1 MTPAAKTLGE
11 WAARLRAEDIPAAVR
26 DNAALRVLDTI
37 GCALAGAREE
47 HAPSVLA
54 LASRWGGPG
63 LSTVW
68 GTTLTAAPPQAALAN
83 GAFAHGLDFDDTHAD
98 SVCHASAVLVPAV
111 LALAESERLD
121 GRDALTA
128 LVAGY
133 EAMIR
138 IGMAAPGRFHERGW
152 HATAVCGAFGAALA
166 AGKSLGLD
174 ASRLTAAVGIAGS
187 MASGVMEFLEDGSWV
202 KRLHPGWAAQS
213 GIQAAALAQEGFT
226 GPATALEGR
235 LGFYRAALGDVPDIA
250 KQLKNLGDEWETVR
264 SSFKLYPCCHLNH
277 AYLDAVASLKRTEG
291 LRPEQVEEVECL
303 VPAGEVPIV
312 CEPATAKLRPRS
324 PYDAKF
330 SLAFCVAAALV
341 GDRVG
346 IGTFTEE
353 GIREPGALAL
363 AARVRYT
370 VDPSSPYP
378 RTFPGWVK
386 VRLRD
391 GRMLE
396 AREESQRGG
405 PEMPIAPDEV
415 IAKFRDNAARLMSP
429 ARVDAL
435 ESAVLGMERARN
447 LGPLLALC
455 RTD

>member
-1 MTPAAKTLGE
+1 MTPAAKVLGE

-68 GTTLTAAPPQAALAN
+68 GTTLRAAPPQAALAN

-187 MASGVMEFLEDGSWV
+187 MASGVMEFLEDSSWV

-312 CEPATAKLRPRS
+312 CEPTTAKLRPRS

-415 IAKFRDNAARLMSP
+415 IAKFRDNAARLMPP

>member
-11 WAARLRAEDIPAAVR
+11 WAACLRAEDIPAAVR

-54 LASRWGGPG
+54 LVSRWGGPG
-63 LSTVW
+63 LSTIW

-83 GAFAHGLDFDDTHAD
+83 GALAHGLDFDDTHTD

-174 ASRLTAAVGIAGS
+174 ANRLAAALGIAAS
-187 MASGVMEFLEDGSWV
+187 MASGVMEFLEDGSWI

-235 LGFYRAALGDVPDIA
+235 LGFYRAALGEIPDIA
-250 KQLKNLGDEWETVR
+250 KQLTNLGDEWETVR

-277 AYLDAVASLKRTEG
+277 AYLDAVTSLKRTEG
-291 LRPEQVEEVECL
+291 LKSEQVEEVECL
-303 VPAGEVPIV
+303 VPAGEIPIV
-312 CEPATAKLRPRS
+312 CEPAAAKLRPRS

-330 SLAFCVAAALV
+330 SLAFCIAAALA

-346 IGTFTEE
+346 IGAFTEE
-353 GIREPGALAL
+353 SIREPAALAL

-386 VRLRD
+386 VRLTD
-391 GRMLE
+391 GRVLE

-405 PEMPIAPDEV
+405 PERPIARDEV
-415 IAKFRDNAARLMSP
+415 IAKFRDNATRLMP
-429 ARVDAL
+429 QARVAAL
-435 ESAVLGMERARN
+435 EGAVLGMDRARD

-455 RTD
+455 RLE

>member
-1 MTPAAKTLGE
+1 MTPAAKVLGE

-312 CEPATAKLRPRS
+312 CEPTTAKLRPRS

-346 IGTFTEE
+346 IGTFSEE

>member
-1 MTPAAKTLGE
+1 MPPAGKVLAE
-11 WAARLRAEDIPAAVR
+11 WAARLRADDIPAAVR
-26 DNAALRVLDTI
+26 ANAALRVLDTI
-37 GCALAGAREE
+37 GCALAGSRLE

-63 LSTVW
+63 LSTIW
-68 GTTLTAAPPQAALAN
+68 GTALRAAPPQAALAN
-83 GAFAHGLDFDDTHAD
+83 GALAHGLDYDDTHAD

-111 LALAESERLD
+111 LALAEAERFS

-133 EAMIR
+133 EGMIR

-152 HATAVCGAFGAALA
+152 HATAVCGPFGAALA
-166 AGKSLGLD
+166 AGKGMGLD
-174 ASRLTAAVGIAGS
+174 AGRLTAALGVSAS

-213 GIQAAALAQEGFT
+213 GLQAAALAREGFT

-235 LGFYRAALGDVPDIA
+235 LGLYRAALGEAPDIG
-250 KQLKNLGDEWETVR
+250 KYLKNLGNEWETVR

-277 AYLDAVASLKRTEG
+277 SYLDAVARLKRMEG
-291 LRPEQVEEVECL
+291 LRAEDVEEIECL

-312 CEPATAKLRPRS
+312 CEPEAAKLRPRS

-330 SLAFCVAAALV
+330 SLAFCIAAALA

-346 IGTFTEE
+346 VDAFTEE
-353 GIREPGALAL
+353 SIREARLLAL
-363 AARVRYT
+363 ASRVRYT
-370 VDPSSPYP
+370 IDPASSYP

-386 VRLRD
+386 VRLAN
-391 GRMLE
+391 GKVLE

-405 PEMPIAPDEV
+405 PDKPIAPDEV
-415 IAKFRDNAARLMSP
+415 VAKFRDNAARLMPGSQ
-429 ARVDAL
+429 AATL
-435 ESAVLGMERARN
+435 ESAVLGMERAPD
-447 LGPLLALC
+447 LQDILALC
-455 RTD
+455 RIG

>member
-1 MTPAAKTLGE
+1 MTPAAKVLGE
-11 WAARLRAEDIPAAVR
+11 WAARLRAEDIPPAVR

-54 LASRWGGPG
+54 LVSRWGGPG

-83 GAFAHGLDFDDTHAD
+83 GALAHGLDFDDTHAD

-111 LALAESERLD
+111 LALAESERLG

-235 LGFYRAALGDVPDIA
+235 LGFYRAALGDAPDIA

-277 AYLDAVASLKRTEG
+277 AYLDAVASLKRAEG
-291 LRPEQVEEVECL
+291 FRPEQVEEVECL

-312 CEPATAKLRPRS
+312 CEPAAAKLRPRS

-363 AARVRYT
+363 AARVRFT

-415 IAKFRDNAARLMSP
+415 IAKFRDNAARLMPP
-429 ARVDAL
+429 ARVEAL

>member
-1 MTPAAKTLGE
+1 VTPAAKVLGE

-312 CEPATAKLRPRS
+312 CEPTTAKLRPRS

-346 IGTFTEE
+346 IGTFSEE

-415 IAKFRDNAARLMSP
+415 IAKFRDNAARLMPP

>member
-1 MTPAAKTLGE
+1 VTPAAKVLGE

-37 GCALAGAREE
+37 GCALGGAREE

-111 LALAESERLD
+111 LALAESERLG

-415 IAKFRDNAARLMSP
+415 IAKFRDNAARLMPP

-447 LGPLLALC
+447 LGPLLVLC

>member
-1 MTPAAKTLGE
+1 VTPAAKVLGE

-68 GTTLTAAPPQAALAN
+68 GTTLRAAPPQAALAN

-312 CEPATAKLRPRS
+312 CEPTTAKLRPRS

-330 SLAFCVAAALV
+330 SLAFCVAATLV

-415 IAKFRDNAARLMSP
+415 IAKFRDNAARLMLP

>member
-1 MTPAAKTLGE
+1 MPAAARILGE
-11 WAARLRAEDIPAAVR
+11 WAAGLRAADVPGEVR

-54 LASRWGGPG
+54 LVSRWGGPG
-63 LSTVW
+63 PSTVW
-68 GTTLTAAPPQAALAN
+68 GTAVTAAPPQAALAN
-83 GAFAHGLDFDDTHAD
+83 GALAHGLDFDDTHAD

-111 LALAESERLD
+111 LALAESGRIG

-138 IGMAAPGRFHERGW
+138 IGLAAPGRFHERGW
-152 HATAVCGAFGAALA
+152 HATAVCGAFGAAIA
-166 AGKSLGLD
+166 AGKCLGLD
-174 ASRLTAAVGIAGS
+174 AERLTAALGIAAS

-213 GIQAAALAQEGFT
+213 GMQAAALAGEGFT

-235 LGFYRAALGDVPDIA
+235 LGFYRATLGDVPDIG
-250 KQLKNLGDEWETVR
+250 KHLKNLGDEWETVR

-277 AYLDAVASLKRTEG
+277 AYLDAVARLKRTEG
-291 LRPEQVEEVECL
+291 LQAAQVEDIECL

-312 CEPATAKLRPRS
+312 CEPVAAKLRPRT

-330 SLAFCVAAALV
+330 SLAFCVAAVLAE
-341 GDRVG
+341 DHVG
-346 IGTFTEE
+346 IGAFSEDS
-353 GIREPGALAL
+353 IRDERVLRL

-370 VDPSSPYP
+370 VDPLSSYP

-386 VRLRD
+386 VRLTD
-391 GRMLE
+391 GRALE

-405 PEMPIAPDEV
+405 PDRPIAPDEV
-415 IAKFRDNAARLMSP
+415 IAKFRDNARRLLP
-429 ARVDAL
+429 PPRAAAL
-435 ESAVLGMERARN
+435 ENAVLGMERAHD

-455 RTD
+455 RLG

>member
-1 MTPAAKTLGE
+1 MTPAARTLGE
-11 WAARLRAEDIPAAVR
+11 WAARLRPEDIPPAVR

-37 GCALAGAREE
+37 GCALAGARED

-54 LASRWGGPG
+54 LASHWGGPG
-63 LSTVW
+63 LCTIW
-68 GTTLTAAPPQAALAN
+68 GTRITAAPPQAALAN
-83 GAFAHGLDFDDTHAD
+83 GALAHGLDFDDTHAD

-111 LALAESERLD
+111 LALAESERLG
-121 GRDALTA
+121 GREALTA

-152 HATAVCGAFGAALA
+152 HATAVCGPFGAALA
-166 AGKSLGLD
+166 AGKSLRLD
-174 ASRLTAAVGIAGS
+174 ADRLTAALGIAAS

-213 GIQAAALAQEGFT
+213 GIQAAALAGEGFT

-235 LGFYRAALGDVPDIA
+235 LGFYRATLGESADIE

-277 AYLDAVASLKRTEG
+277 AYLDAVTRLKRTEV
-291 LRPEQVEEVECL
+291 LKAEQVAEIECL

-312 CEPATAKLRPRS
+312 CEPAAAKLRPRT

-330 SLAFCVAAALV
+330 SLAFCVAAALC

-346 IGTFTEE
+346 IGAFTAES
-353 GIREPGALAL
+353 IREDRVLAL

-370 VDPSSPYP
+370 VDPASPFP

-386 VRLRD
+386 VRLAD

-405 PEMPIAPDEV
+405 PDRPIASDEV
-415 IAKFRDNAARLMSP
+415 IAKFRDNASRLLP
-429 ARVDAL
+429 PPRVADL
-435 ESAVLGMERARN
+435 ESAVLGMERSRD
-447 LGPLLALC
+447 LSGLLAFC
-455 RTD
+455 RVG

>member
-1 MTPAAKTLGE
+1 MTPAAKVLGE
-11 WAARLRAEDIPAAVR
+11 WAARLRAEDIPPAVR

-83 GAFAHGLDFDDTHAD
+83 GALAHGLDFDDTHAD

-111 LALAESERLD
+111 LALAESERLG

-174 ASRLTAAVGIAGS
+174 ASRLTAAVGIAAS

-235 LGFYRAALGDVPDIA
+235 LGFYRAALGDAPDIA

-277 AYLDAVASLKRTEG
+277 AYLDAVASLKRAEG

-312 CEPATAKLRPRS
+312 CEPAAAKLRPRS

-415 IAKFRDNAARLMSP
+415 IAKFRDNAARLMPP

-435 ESAVLGMERARN
+435 ESVVLGMDRARN

>member
-1 MTPAAKTLGE
+1 VTPAAKVLGE

-83 GAFAHGLDFDDTHAD
+83 GALAHGLDFDDTHAD

-111 LALAESERLD
+111 LALAESERLG

-235 LGFYRAALGDVPDIA
+235 LGFYRAALGDVPNIE

-346 IGTFTEE
+346 IATFTEE

-370 VDPSSPYP
+370 VNPSSPYP

-415 IAKFRDNAARLMSP
+415 IAKFRDNAARLMPP

>member
-1 MTPAAKTLGE
+1 MTPAAQVLGE

-83 GAFAHGLDFDDTHAD
+83 GSLAHGLDFDDTHAD

-111 LALAESERLD
+111 LALAESERL
-121 GRDALTA
+121 GGGDALTA

-174 ASRLTAAVGIAGS
+174 ASRLTAALGIAGS

-277 AYLDAVASLKRTEG
+277 AYLDAVARLKRAEG

-415 IAKFRDNAARLMSP
+415 IAKFRDNAARLMPP

-447 LGPLLALC
+447 LGPLLSLC

>member
-1 MTPAAKTLGE
+1 MTPAAKVLGE

-47 HAPSVLA
+47 HAPSVLS

-111 LALAESERLD
+111 LALAESERLG

-250 KQLKNLGDEWETVR
+250 KQTKNLGDEWETVR

-312 CEPATAKLRPRS
+312 CEPATVKFRPRS

-415 IAKFRDNAARLMSP
+415 IAKFRDNAARLMPP

-447 LGPLLALC
+447 LGPLLVLC

>member
-11 WAARLRAEDIPAAVR
+11 WAACLRAEDIPAAVR

-54 LASRWGGPG
+54 LVSRWGGPG
-63 LSTVW
+63 LSTIW

-83 GAFAHGLDFDDTHAD
+83 GALAHGLDFDDTHAD

-174 ASRLTAAVGIAGS
+174 ANRLAAALGIAAS
-187 MASGVMEFLEDGSWV
+187 MASGVMEFLEDGSWI

-213 GIQAAALAQEGFT
+213 GIQAAALAQDGFT

-235 LGFYRAALGDVPDIA
+235 LGFYRAALGEVPDIA

-291 LRPEQVEEVECL
+291 LKAEQVDEVECL
-303 VPAGEVPIV
+303 VPAGEIPIV
-312 CEPATAKLRPRS
+312 CEPAAAKLRPRS

-330 SLAFCVAAALV
+330 SLAFCVAAALA

-346 IGTFTEE
+346 IGAFTEE
-353 GIREPGALAL
+353 SIREPAALAL

-386 VRLRD
+386 VRLTD
-391 GRMLE
+391 GRVLE

-405 PEMPIAPDEV
+405 PERPIARDEV
-415 IAKFRDNAARLMSP
+415 IAKVRDNTARLMP
-429 ARVDAL
+429 QPRVAAL
-435 ESAVLGMERARN
+435 EGAVLGMDRARD

-455 RTD
+455 RL

>member
-1 MTPAAKTLGE
+1 MTAAGITLGE
-11 WAARLRAEDIPAAVR
+11 WAGRLRAEDIPAAVR
-26 DNAALRVLDTI
+26 ADAALRVLDTI
-37 GCALAGAREE
+37 GCALAGSREE

-63 LSTVW
+63 LSTIW
-68 GTTLTAAPPQAALAN
+68 GTALRAAPPQAALAN
-83 GAFAHGLDFDDTHAD
+83 GALAHGLDFDDTHTD
-98 SVCHASAVLVPAV
+98 SVCHVSAVLVPAV
-111 LALAESERLD
+111 LALAESERLS
-121 GRDALTA
+121 GLDALTA
-128 LVAGY
+128 LIAGY
-133 EAMIR
+133 EGMIR

-152 HATAVCGAFGAALA
+152 HATAVCGPFGAALA
-166 AGKSLGLD
+166 AGKSMGLD
-174 ASRLTAAVGIAGS
+174 AGRLTSALGIAAS

-213 GIQAAALAQEGFT
+213 GIQAAALAREGFT

-235 LGFYRAALGDVPDIA
+235 LGFYRAALGEAVDIG

-277 AYLDAVASLKRTEG
+277 SYLDAVARLKRMEA
-291 LRPEQVEEVECL
+291 LRAEEVEEVECL

-312 CEPATAKLRPRS
+312 CEPGAAKLRPRS

-330 SLAFCVAAALV
+330 SLAFCVAAALA

-346 IGTFTEE
+346 VEAFTQES
-353 GIREPGALAL
+353 IREGRLLAL

-370 VDPSSPYP
+370 VDPASSYP

-386 VRLRD
+386 VRLAN
-391 GRMLE
+391 GKVLE

-405 PEMPIAPDEV
+405 PDKPIAPDEV
-415 IAKFRDNAARLMSP
+415 VAKFRDNAARLMSEP
-429 ARVDAL
+429 QITAL
-435 ESAVLGMERARN
+435 QSAVLGMERAPD
-447 LGPLLALC
+447 LSALLALC
-455 RTD
+455 RVG

>member
-1 MTPAAKTLGE
+1 MPPAARTLSE

-63 LSTVW
+63 LCTIW
-68 GTTLTAAPPQAALAN
+68 GTPLTAAPPQAALAN
-83 GAFAHGLDFDDTHAD
+83 GALAHGLDFDDTHAD

-174 ASRLTAAVGIAGS
+174 AGRLTAALGVAAS

-213 GIQAAALAQEGFT
+213 GIQAAALAGEGFT

-235 LGFYRAALGDVPDIA
+235 LGFYRAALGDAPDIE
-250 KQLKNLGDEWETVR
+250 KHLKDLGDEWETLR

-277 AYLDAVASLKRTEG
+277 AYLDAVARLKRTEG
-291 LRPEQVEEVECL
+291 LLAEQVAEVECL
-303 VPAGEVPIV
+303 VPEGEVPIV
-312 CEPATAKLRPRS
+312 CEPVAAKLRPRT

-330 SLAFCVAAALV
+330 SLAFCVAAALC

-346 IGTFTEE
+346 IGAFTGES
-353 GIREPGALAL
+353 IREPRVLAL

-370 VDPSSPYP
+370 VDPLSPYP

-386 VRLRD
+386 VRLAD
-391 GRMLE
+391 GRVLE

-405 PEMPIAPDEV
+405 ADRPIAPDEV
-415 IAKFRDNAARLMSP
+415 IAKFRDNAARLLP
-429 ARVDAL
+429 PPRVSGL
-435 ESAVLGMERARN
+435 EQAVLGMERAQD

-455 RTD
+455 RLG

>member
-1 MTPAAKTLGE
+1 MTPAAKVLGE

-83 GAFAHGLDFDDTHAD
+83 GALAHGLDFDDTHAD

-111 LALAESERLD
+111 LALAESERLG

-152 HATAVCGAFGAALA
+152 HATAVCGAFSAALA

-235 LGFYRAALGDVPDIA
+235 LGFYRAALGDAPDIA

-353 GIREPGALAL
+353 GIHEPGALAL

-415 IAKFRDNAARLMSP
+415 IAKFRNNAARLMPP

>member
-1 MTPAAKTLGE
+1 
-11 WAARLRAEDIPAAVR
+11 
-26 DNAALRVLDTI
+26 
-37 GCALAGAREE
+37 
-47 HAPSVLA
+47 
-54 LASRWGGPG
+54 
-63 LSTVW
+63 
-68 GTTLTAAPPQAALAN
+68 
-83 GAFAHGLDFDDTHAD
+83 
-98 SVCHASAVLVPAV
+98 
-111 LALAESERLD
+111 
-121 GRDALTA
+121 
-128 LVAGY
+128 
-133 EAMIR
+133 
-138 IGMAAPGRFHERGW
+138 
-152 HATAVCGAFGAALA
+152 
-166 AGKSLGLD
+166 
-174 ASRLTAAVGIAGS
+174 
-187 MASGVMEFLEDGSWV
+187 
-202 KRLHPGWAAQS
+202 
-213 GIQAAALAQEGFT
+213 
-226 GPATALEGR
+226 
-235 LGFYRAALGDVPDIA
+235 
-250 KQLKNLGDEWETVR
+250 
-264 SSFKLYPCCHLNH
+264 
-277 AYLDAVASLKRTEG
+277 VASLKRAEG
-291 LRPEQVEEVECL
+291 LRPEQVEEVVCL

-415 IAKFRDNAARLMSP
+415 IAKFRDNAARLMPP

>member
-1 MTPAAKTLGE
+1 MTPAAKVLGE

-83 GAFAHGLDFDDTHAD
+83 GALAHGLDFDDTHAD

-111 LALAESERLD
+111 LALAESERLG

-250 KQLKNLGDEWETVR
+250 KQTKNLGDEWETVR

-312 CEPATAKLRPRS
+312 CEPAAAKLRPRS

-346 IGTFTEE
+346 ISTFTEE

-415 IAKFRDNAARLMSP
+415 IAKFRDNAARLMPP

-447 LGPLLALC
+447 LGPLLVLC

>member
-1 MTPAAKTLGE
+1 MEPAAKTLGE

-68 GTTLTAAPPQAALAN
+68 GTTLRAAPPQAALAN
-83 GAFAHGLDFDDTHAD
+83 GALAHGLDFDDTHAD

-111 LALAESERLD
+111 LALAESERLS

-128 LVAGY
+128 LIVGY

-152 HATAVCGAFGAALA
+152 HATAVCGPFGAALA
-166 AGKSLGLD
+166 AGKCLGLD
-174 ASRLTAAVGIAGS
+174 ARRLSAALGIAAS

-235 LGFYRAALGDVPDIA
+235 LGFYRATLGEAPDIG
-250 KQLKNLGDEWETVR
+250 KQLKNLGDEWETLR

-277 AYLDAVASLKRTEG
+277 AYLDAVARLKRMEG
-291 LRPEQVEEVECL
+291 LTAREVEEVECL

-312 CEPATAKLRPRS
+312 CEPAAAKLRPRT

-330 SLAFCVAAALV
+330 SLAFCVAAALA

-346 IGTFTEE
+346 IGAFTEE
-353 GIREPGALAL
+353 SIREPRALAL

-386 VRLRD
+386 VRLTD
-391 GRMLE
+391 GRVLE

-405 PEMPIAPDEV
+405 PDKPIAPDEV
-415 IAKFRDNAARLMSP
+415 IAKFRDNAACLLPQSRR
-429 ARVDAL
+429 AAL
-435 ESAVLGMERARN
+435 EGAVLGMERAQD
-447 LGPLLALC
+447 LSPLLALC
-455 RTD
+455 RLG

>member
-1 MTPAAKTLGE
+1 MTPAAKVLGE

-54 LASRWGGPG
+54 LVSRWGGPG
-63 LSTVW
+63 LSTIW

-312 CEPATAKLRPRS
+312 CEPTTAKLRPRS

-346 IGTFTEE
+346 IGTFSEE

-415 IAKFRDNAARLMSP
+415 IAKFRDNATRLMPP

>member
-1 MTPAAKTLGE
+1 MTPAGRTLGE
-11 WAARLRAEDIPAAVR
+11 WAAPLRAEDIPAAVR
-26 DNAALRVLDTI
+26 ADAALRVLDTI

-47 HAPSVLA
+47 HAPSVMA

-63 LSTVW
+63 LSTIW
-68 GTTLTAAPPQAALAN
+68 GTTLKAAPPQAALAN
-83 GAFAHGLDFDDTHAD
+83 GALAHGLDFDDTHTD

-111 LALAESERLD
+111 LALAESERLS

-152 HATAVCGAFGAALA
+152 HATAVCGPFGAALA
-166 AGKSLGLD
+166 AGHCMGLD
-174 ASRLTAAVGIAGS
+174 AGRLTSALGIAAS

-213 GIQAAALAQEGFT
+213 GIQAAALASEGFT
-226 GPATALEGR
+226 GPATGLEGR
-235 LGFYRAALGDVPDIA
+235 LGFYHAALGEAPDIG
-250 KQLKNLGDEWETVR
+250 KLLENLGDEWETVR

-277 AYLDAVASLKRTEG
+277 SYLDAVARLKRTEG
-291 LRPEQVEEVECL
+291 LRAEEVEEVECL

-312 CEPATAKLRPRS
+312 CEPEAAKRQPRS

-330 SLAFCVAAALV
+330 SLAFCVAAALA

-346 IGTFTEE
+346 VGAFSAES
-353 GIREPGALAL
+353 IREAPLLAL

-370 VDPSSPYP
+370 VDPASSYP

-386 VRLRD
+386 VRLTN
-391 GRMLE
+391 GKVLE

-405 PEMPIAPDEV
+405 PDKPISPDEV
-415 IAKFRDNAARLMSP
+415 VAKFRDNAARLMP
-429 ARVDAL
+429 EAQAAAL
-435 ESAVLGMERARN
+435 ESAVLGMEGAPD
-447 LGPLLALC
+447 LAPLLALC
-455 RTD
+455 RVG

>member
-1 MTPAAKTLGE
+1 VTPAAKVLGE

-47 HAPSVLA
+47 HAASVLA

-111 LALAESERLD
+111 LALAESERLG

-277 AYLDAVASLKRTEG
+277 AYLDAVATLKRTEG

-415 IAKFRDNAARLMSP
+415 IAKFRDNAARLMPP